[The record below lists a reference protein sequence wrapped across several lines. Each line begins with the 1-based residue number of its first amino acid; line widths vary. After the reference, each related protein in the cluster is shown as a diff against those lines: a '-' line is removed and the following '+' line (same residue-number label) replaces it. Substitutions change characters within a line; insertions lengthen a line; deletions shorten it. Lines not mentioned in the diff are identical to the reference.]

1 MFEKRVYERFLKYRK
16 RCLEFVEESYNIK
29 LVKYFDRIDRQ
40 EDYMKKNCYRIMCM
54 IIAALLLGGCGTDK
68 TENDGEQKSYKEQ
81 DEPTTELEEVYLSAE
96 EDEYV
101 PTITEVFSEA
111 TPYQE
116 LADFL
121 TQYYEIPEEYRS
133 ETRYYYNYI
142 DLNDDGLMEIFA
154 AVIGEYTESSSGD
167 PAVILSVGE
176 TGEFVVI
183 EAFSSIRT
191 PITISEQTANGW
203 HDIIYYAYGGEEK
216 DGYRICHYNP
226 TGGYQ
231 TEISEIVDAL
241 EPVGGTQILS
251 NNLIDDMDQGRYL
264 TLAPKTENAEK

>member
-1 MFEKRVYERFLKYRK
+1 
-16 RCLEFVEESYNIK
+16 
-29 LVKYFDRIDRQ
+29 
-40 EDYMKKNCYRIMCM
+40 MKKNCYRIGCM
-54 IIAALLLGGCGTDK
+54 MAAVLLLGGCGKEK
-68 TENDGEQKSYKEQ
+68 TENSGEQEIR
-81 DEPTTELEEVYLSAE
+81 EEEVEMATELEEVYLSAE

-101 PTITEVFSEA
+101 PTVIEVFSEDA
-111 TPYQE
+111 PYQE

-121 TQYYEIPEEYRS
+121 TDYYQIPEEYQS

-154 AVIGEYTESSSGD
+154 IVIGEYTESSSGD
-167 PAVILSVGE
+167 PAVILSVDE

-183 EAFSSIRT
+183 EAFASIRT
-191 PITISEQTANGW
+191 PITISEQTTNGW
-203 HDIIYYAYGGEEK
+203 HDIIYYAYGGDEE

-226 TGGYQ
+226 EGGYQ
-231 TEISEIVDAL
+231 TELNEIVDEL

-264 TLAPKTENAEK
+264 TLASQTENVTE